1 MPLSGSEIVVLGR
14 LADPYGIRG
23 WLRLHPFGDDP
34 LAWADMPVWWIGREG
49 GPWREVG
56 LKGLKAHGDG
66 IVVLLDEVPDRTAA
80 EALKGTLVGA
90 PRDMLPPPADDEFY
104 WGDLLGL
111 VVVNEADE
119 TLGTVA
125 GLIETGAN
133 DVLRVVAGDGT
144 ERLLPFVEAV
154 VLAVEKEAG
163 RIRVAWGSDW

>member
-1 MPLSGSEIVVLGR
+1 LSGSEIVVLGR

-34 LAWADMPVWWIGREG
+34 LAWAEMPVWWIGREG

-104 WGDLLGL
+104 WGDLVGL

-133 DVLRVVAGDGT
+133 DVLRVVAEDGT

-154 VLAVEKEAG
+154 VLTVEKEAG

>member
-1 MPLSGSEIVVLGR
+1 LPLSGSEIVVLGR